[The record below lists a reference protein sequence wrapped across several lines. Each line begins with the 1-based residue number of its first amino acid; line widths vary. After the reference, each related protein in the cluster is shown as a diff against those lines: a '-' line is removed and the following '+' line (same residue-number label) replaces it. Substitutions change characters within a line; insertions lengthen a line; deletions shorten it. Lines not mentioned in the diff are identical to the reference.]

1 MICVICK
8 FGKTQP
14 GAVTVT
20 LQRGE
25 TTVILKQIPA
35 EICDNCGE
43 YYLSSDV
50 SGQILE
56 KAERAVRSGA
66 EVEILRVAA

>member
-1 MICVICK
+1 MTCVICK
-8 FGKTQP
+8 LGETQP
-14 GAVTVT
+14 GAVTVP

-25 TTVILKQIPA
+25 TTVIVKQVPA
-35 EICDNCGE
+35 EICDNCDE
-43 YYLSSDV
+43 YSLSSDV

-66 EVEILRVAA
+66 QVEILRFAA